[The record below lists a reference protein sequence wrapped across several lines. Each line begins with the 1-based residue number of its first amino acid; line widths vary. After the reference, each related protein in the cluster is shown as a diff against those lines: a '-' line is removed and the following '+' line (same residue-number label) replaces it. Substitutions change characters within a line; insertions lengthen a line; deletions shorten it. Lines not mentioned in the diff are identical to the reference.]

1 MHSHDLLNRPARH
14 TQHSHAQSTRS
25 ANMLRHTP
33 QSLPELSPAPVATP
47 LLGKKTD
54 VLHYYRQQNLHFLN
68 LGSVLIGINDHLL
81 YHFDAHGNVDGITQ
95 LAA

>member
-1 MHSHDLLNRPARH
+1 MHSRPALNHATRH
-14 TQHSHAQSTRS
+14 TQHAQGARSASILRQSTR
-25 ANMLRHTP
+25 M
-33 QSLPELSPAPVATP
+33 LPEPSSAPTATP

-68 LGSVLIGINDHLL
+68 LGSVLIGISDHLL
-81 YHFDAHGNVDGITQ
+81 YHFDAQGNVDGITQ